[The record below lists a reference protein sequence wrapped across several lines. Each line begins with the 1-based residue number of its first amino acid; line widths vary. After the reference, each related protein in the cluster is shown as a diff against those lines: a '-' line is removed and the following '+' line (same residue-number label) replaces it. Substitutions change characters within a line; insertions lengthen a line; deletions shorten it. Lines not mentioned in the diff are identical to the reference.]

1 VPWYQGIELF
11 LALRRNEKEAYLL
24 SYNGELHGLRRRADQ
39 MDYSIRMKQF
49 FDHFLKGAP
58 RPEWMEKGVPFVD
71 RDEEKD
77 RFKAEAMK

>member
-1 VPWYQGIELF
+1 
-11 LALRRNEKEAYLL
+11 
-24 SYNGELHGLRRRADQ
+24 